1 MTIRIE
7 RPVTGPED
15 VLALERK
22 APWEE
27 VLSAQSTYE
36 LIAGAAADRPEATAI
51 TFLATGDPDE
61 EPVRITYRQLIGRI
75 TQAANLFHA
84 LGVGSD
90 DVVSFL
96 LPHLPQTHYAMWG
109 AGAAGIANPINFLL
123 QPDQIADLLN
133 AARTRVLVAL
143 GPHPQLDIW
152 QKVESV
158 RRRVPSLAA
167 VLQVGPGDPAA
178 EVSSFDEAIAEQP
191 ADELVGGRE
200 IRRDDPAIFFH
211 TGGTTG
217 SPKLAPHTHG
227 NDIYCAWAAAHMLS
241 FTPETVMF
249 NVLPMF
255 HVAGAVVTGL
265 APLAAGGQVVTITP
279 IGLRHPVALANHW
292 KLVEK
297 YQPTHIGGVPT
308 NLAALMEVPSDEAD
322 LSSVKYAVTG
332 GAALPS
338 EIERAWNRRFARIS
352 QIYGMTEAGST
363 LVAAPVEGR
372 AKPGST
378 GIRLPY
384 GRWKIA
390 SLRPDGLPGDP
401 CGPNVTPEGGKRNE
415 VGAVMFKSPSVFPG
429 YLDARHNPGTLTDD
443 GWVITGDLGYIDD
456 DHYLFLTG
464 RSKDLIIRGAHNI
477 DPAIIEEA
485 LAEHPAVALAA
496 AVGKPDAYA
505 GELPVAYVQL
515 KVGSSASEGELLE
528 LAASRIAERPAL
540 PKEVNIVE
548 ALPVTGVGKIFKPA
562 LRWEQAERVFK
573 EALAPLAETEGAT
586 IAVAVDEDR
595 RRGTLARVRIAAPAA
610 ADRAGIEKEVG
621 RLLGR
626 YIVPHEV
633 EWATAALAG

>member
-7 RPVTGPED
+7 HPITGPED

-22 APWEE
+22 APWKE
-27 VLSAQSTYE
+27 VLSARSTYE
-36 LIAGAAADRPEATAI
+36 LLAGAASDRPEATAI
-51 TFLATGDPDE
+51 TFLATGDPSE
-61 EPVRITYRQLIGRI
+61 EPLRITYRQLIRRI
-75 TQAANLFHA
+75 TRAANLFHA
-84 LGVGSD
+84 LGVGPD

-96 LPHLPQTHYAMWG
+96 LPHLPQTHYTMWG

-123 QPDQIADLLN
+123 QPDQIADLMN

-152 QKVESV
+152 SKAEAV
-158 RRRVPSLAA
+158 RQRVPSLEV
-167 VLQVGPGDPAA
+167 VLQVGPGDPADG
-178 EVSSFDEAIAEQP
+178 VSSFDQAVAEYP
-191 ADELVGGRE
+191 DDGLASDRE
-200 IRRDDPAIFFH
+200 FSRDDPAIFFH

-227 NDIYCAWAAAHMLS
+227 NDVYCSWAAAHMLQL
-241 FTPETVMF
+241 TPGTKIF

-265 APLAAGGQVVTITP
+265 APLAAGAEVVILTP

-297 YQPTHIGGVPT
+297 FRPTHVGGVPT
-308 NLAALMEVPSDEAD
+308 NLAALLEVPPGDAD
-322 LSSVKYAVTG
+322 LSSMKTTLTG
-332 GAALPS
+332 GSSLPL
-338 EIERAWNRRFARIS
+338 EIERRWNRRFEARIS

-363 LVAAPVEGR
+363 LTIAPAAGR
-372 AKPGST
+372 AKIGST

-384 GRWKIA
+384 SQWKIA
-390 SLRPDGLPGDP
+390 ALRSDGQPGEP
-401 CGPNVTPEGGKRNE
+401 CGPNER
-415 VGAVMFKSPSVFPG
+415 GAVMFKGPSVFPG
-429 YLDARHNPGTLTDD
+429 YLDARHNAGTLTGD
-443 GWVITGDLGYIDD
+443 GWVITGDLGTIDD
-456 DHYLFLTG
+456 DQYLYLTG

-515 KVGSSASEGELLE
+515 KTGSSASESELLE
-528 LAASRIAERPAL
+528 FAAGRIAERPAL
-540 PKEVNIVE
+540 PKEVNIVD

-562 LRWEQAERVFK
+562 LRWEQAEQVFS
-573 EALAPLAETEGAT
+573 EALAPLATDGTT
-586 IAVAVDEDR
+586 ITVVVGDDR
-595 RRGTLARVRIAAPAA
+595 RRGTLARVKIAASSAV
-610 ADRAGIEKEVG
+610 DRVRVEEGIA

-626 YIVPHEV
+626 YTLPHEV
-633 EWATAALAG
+633 EWPAARSRR